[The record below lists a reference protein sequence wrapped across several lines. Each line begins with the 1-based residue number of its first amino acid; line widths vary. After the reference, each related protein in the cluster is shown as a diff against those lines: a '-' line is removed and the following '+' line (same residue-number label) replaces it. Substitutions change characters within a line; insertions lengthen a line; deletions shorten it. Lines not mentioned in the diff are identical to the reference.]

1 VKNLTRLWVTL
12 STYAIPPSRKNDTG
26 AGLVE
31 YAAIVILVAAIA
43 VAIYQLGLVENISGS
58 IGTSVSN
65 VLNGPSSP

>member
-12 STYAIPPSRKNDTG
+12 STYVLPPSKKNDTG

-43 VAIYQLGLVENISGS
+43 VAIYQLGLVENISGGIRS
-58 IGTSVSN
+58 SVDD
-65 VLNGPSSP
+65 VLEGP